1 MFAEGRPKK
10 RRRISADSEASY
22 SPTFQQ
28 IILEEIDLE
37 VAIRKHIADTVQSRI
52 AWALLLQESLSN
64 EFASRSDDIR
74 SASLDALDAI
84 EAPCELLF
92 DREVR
97 LAPPPLR
104 PLTNVAVPS
113 NIPPADT
120 AASTVATSRSTRT
133 RGLPRVAPAPR
144 GRLLY
149 IRNTATNP
157 PEIAKLACRVC
168 ARSDFSKL
176 QGLLNHC
183 RLRHKIE
190 FGSHDEC
197 IQSCAVLVS
206 EDERDWV
213 VAYGTEV
220 GDVSLPSLRRL
231 FEIAVGAG
239 EKVVLQRPDPEPA
252 PANARDGL
260 EEALPSTS
268 EIKEE
273 VFLLENAAAS
283 VHVTKTLGYHAD
295 TPALAP
301 FLGRAPK
308 KRRINVRANEDDF
321 VNIDDYG
328 SGTGSRPKRVWRKP
342 YAHRNVARK
351 ELDEVV
357 PLNDPNKPTDEAA
370 SEGPLPGGPSGELN
384 TQALQALSGTRFHI
398 NARVQVADYSLFIPQ
413 KRRPVDFPEHTHRW
427 RLAVTSPSYSL
438 PIASILKTLTVECVT
453 DPAPSTF
460 AGPIALSGP
469 PFVLTNTTDKP
480 FLARLKF
487 TWAGTMNPPT
497 EVDHWV
503 ELDPAE
509 HANPVLGDEQVFD
522 VELDRS
528 TELLPLRDDMK
539 EVTLE
544 DMHIDN
550 GSSVPSGT
558 SEAEEP
564 DAEPEYSAQLRSLL
578 PQFPIILKD
587 VKGRFSSRLSYTLI
601 HNPAQFRDLHYGR
614 RKAIEMS
621 RARALREA
629 YSQQISERQDPGAI
643 PLTTVDVFHWLEDEG
658 FYPRTNT
665 APARFSGQ
673 QSRLSRR
680 QHPPGALEPNAYC
693 RTCGLHRA
701 HHPNTTDEDTKP
713 AVDIKPALLGAA
725 LERGLCTVFN
735 DADGELLTQ
744 RPIFDVDALLKYNPA
759 GADAGDMGPYGL
771 GHAIFMTPSSSIS
784 HPQVQTGPPSP
795 EDLVSIAHPQ
805 LTVAI
810 QRATGLPHL
819 QQGAAPRS
827 PSRLMDLSHSAA
839 AAHLAPS
846 ALLAVALRSVVRQ
859 LVGRGVDA
867 LREDEAALRVATGR
881 HERPRRATA
890 VIAGAPTAPR
900 RVLTPAHVLRG
911 VAARA
916 RSGIDAGAGLAGDAL
931 RVCLAR
937 LGERSVKLRGEPRD
951 GRVHIRAGAQRTG
964 MEEEGRASGDAPR
977 GNDSAIVLRPGVV
990 LPGDTVVK
998 VEEE

>member
-1 MFAEGRPKK
+1 MISEGRPTK
-10 RRRISADSEASY
+10 RRRISSDPATSY

-37 VAIRKHIADTVQSRI
+37 VAIRKRIADTVNSRI
-52 AWALLLQESLSN
+52 TWALLLQKSLSSGV
-64 EFASRSDDIR
+64 ASRSDDFP
-74 SASLDALDAI
+74 SAPLDALDAI

-97 LAPPPLR
+97 LIPPPLR
-104 PLTNVAVPS
+104 PVTNAAPPS
-113 NIPPADT
+113 HIPPVDT
-120 AASTVATSRSTRT
+120 VSPAGTSSRSTRT
-133 RGLPRVAPAPR
+133 RGLPR
-144 GRLLY
+144 RLLY
-149 IRNTATNP
+149 IRNTATDP
-157 PEIAKLACRVC
+157 PEIAKLECRVC

-183 RLRHKIE
+183 RIRHQIE
-190 FGSHDEC
+190 YGSHDEC
-197 IQSCAVLVS
+197 VQSCAVLVP
-206 EDERDWV
+206 EDQRDWV

-239 EKVVLQRPDPEPA
+239 EKVVLPRPDPNPA
-252 PANARDGL
+252 PVKAEDSHTN
-260 EEALPSTS
+260 ALPSLA
-268 EIKEE
+268 EVQEE
-273 VFLLENAAAS
+273 MLLPENTGA
-283 VHVTKTLGYHAD
+283 HVTKTLGYHVD

-308 KRRINVRANEDDF
+308 KRRINVRANEDDI
-321 VNIDDYG
+321 VNIDDHNNG
-328 SGTGSRPKRVWRKP
+328 MRSLKRTWRKP
-342 YAHRNVARK
+342 YAHRNIARK
-351 ELDEVV
+351 ELDEIVS
-357 PLNDPNKPTDEAA
+357 LDEPNTRIDKEA
-370 SEGPLPGGPSGELN
+370 SDGPLPDESNDTN
-384 TQALQALSGTRFHI
+384 TRVLQALSGTRFHI

-413 KRRPVDFPEHTHRW
+413 KRRPVDLQDHTHRW
-427 RLAVTSPSYSL
+427 RLSVTSPSYSL
-438 PIASILKTLTVECVT
+438 PIASILRSLTVECIT

-460 AGPIALSGP
+460 TEPITLSGP

-503 ELDPAE
+503 ELDPVE

-528 TELLPLRDDMK
+528 TELLPARDDVK
-539 EVTLE
+539 EMTLE
-544 DMHIDN
+544 DMHVDN
-550 GSSVPSGT
+550 GPSVPSGT
-558 SEAEEP
+558 FEAEERE
-564 DAEPEYSAQLRSLL
+564 AEPEYSAQLRSLL
-578 PQFPIILKD
+578 PQFPLTLKD
-587 VKGRFSSRLSYTLI
+587 VKGRFSARLPYI
-601 HNPAQFRDLHYGR
+601 VVHNPAQFRDLHYGR

-629 YSQQISERQDPGAI
+629 YAQHISQKQDAEAI
-643 PLTTVDVFHWLEDEG
+643 PLTTVDVYHWLEDEG
-658 FYPRTNT
+658 FYPRTNA

-673 QSRLSRR
+673 QSRVSRR
-680 QHPPGALEPNAYC
+680 QHAPSALELNAYC

-701 HHPNTTDEDTKP
+701 HHPNITDEDTKP
-713 AVDIKPALLGAA
+713 AVDIKPGLLGAV
-725 LERGLCTVFN
+725 LERGLCTVFTEM
-735 DADGELLTQ
+735 DGKFPTQ
-744 RPIFDVDALLKYNPA
+744 RPIFDADALLKYDPA
-759 GADAGDMGPYGL
+759 RADAGEMGPYGL
-771 GHAIFMTPSSSIS
+771 GRAIFMTPSAS
-784 HPQVQTGPPSP
+784 HPRAQTGPLSP
-795 EDLVSIAHPQ
+795 EDLVSIADPR

-819 QQGAAPRS
+819 QQAAAPPS
-827 PSRLMDLSHSAA
+827 PLRLMDLSRSAA

-859 LVGRGVDA
+859 LVGGGVDA

-890 VIAGAPTAPR
+890 VIAGAPTPPR
-900 RVLTPAHVLRG
+900 RVLTPTHVLRG
-911 VAARA
+911 VAVHAGYGR
-916 RSGIDAGAGLAGDAL
+916 DAGAGMAGGAL

-937 LGERSVKLRGEPRD
+937 LGDRSAKLRGEPRD
-951 GRVHIRAGAQRTG
+951 GRRTG

-977 GNDSAIVLRPGVV
+977 GKDSATVLRPGVA

-998 VEEE
+998 VEEV